1 MNIPDHEI
9 TIRRGPVQSATH
21 VRFVAIRRRGEN
33 ISSFEAEAIVNDH
46 PAVAESA
53 AIGVPSE
60 FGEDDVQIFVVLRPG
75 TDIEPGQLIE
85 FLRPRMP
92 RHMLPRFVQVI
103 ASLPKT
109 EATQRVRKQEL
120 RDLVD
125 PALRW
130 DRAGWTAIG
139 R

>member
-1 MNIPDHEI
+1 MA
-9 TIRRGPVQSATH
+9 PV
-21 VRFVAIRRRGEN
+21 
-33 ISSFEAEAIVNDH
+33 
-46 PAVAESA
+46 
-53 AIGVPSE
+53 
-60 FGEDDVQIFVVLRPG
+60 VVLRPG

-125 PALRW
+125 HALRW
-130 DRAGWTAIG
+130 DREGWTATG